1 MYMSPTVS
9 SLHIVSIVFTRTD
22 NNTMHYADKVQSI
35 QSIQAVSE
43 VAYRQHI
50 IIISDF
56 IVSRIVNYKFTLLFV
71 SNLSL
76 WSYPWNNW
84 ECLIL
89 PTHTWEIT
97 MVAQNRAWRI
107 TSENVTSAE
116 FSERRA
122 KTDVYKTQLFWNQRL
137 EWEVKS
143 SKVTWWRPTAPWPPP
158 ARCPPPPPRGPASA
172 SARSARLCPGYSCTQ
187 SPRPC
192 CRSGHSTLQCC
203 RHVSSV

>member
-1 MYMSPTVS
+1 
-9 SLHIVSIVFTRTD
+9 
-22 NNTMHYADKVQSI
+22 MHYADKVQSI

-43 VAYRQHI
+43 TAYRQH
-50 IIISDF
+50 IISDF

-158 ARCPPPPPRGPASA
+158 ARCPPPPPRGPAWA
-172 SARSARLCPGYSCTQ
+172 SARSARLCPGYSCTP

-192 CRSGHSTLQCC
+192 CRSGH
-203 RHVSSV
+203 H

>member
-1 MYMSPTVS
+1 MSVTRFFIKIIRIVKCFVSPSTLYMSPALS

-43 VAYRQHI
+43 TAYRQHI
-50 IIISDF
+50 TSDF

-84 ECLIL
+84 ECFIL

-137 EWEVKS
+137 E
-143 SKVTWWRPTAPWPPP
+143 
-158 ARCPPPPPRGPASA
+158 
-172 SARSARLCPGYSCTQ
+172 
-187 SPRPC
+187 
-192 CRSGHSTLQCC
+192 
-203 RHVSSV
+203 